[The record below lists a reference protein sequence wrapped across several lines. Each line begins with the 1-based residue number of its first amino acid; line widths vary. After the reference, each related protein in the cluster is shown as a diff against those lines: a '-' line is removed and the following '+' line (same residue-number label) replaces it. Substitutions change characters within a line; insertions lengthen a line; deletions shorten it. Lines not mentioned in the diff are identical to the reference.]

1 MAGKAVDV
9 TDSSFKAEV
18 IQSTLP
24 TLVDFWAVWC
34 GPCRMVGPIV
44 EELAEEYD
52 GRLKVCKVNVD
63 ENHDTAKEYGI
74 MSIPTL
80 LMFKEGKVVER
91 LVGAMPKAEFK
102 KHIDKI
108 L

>member
-34 GPCRMVGPIV
+34 GPCRMVTPIV

-80 LMFKEGKVVER
+80 LMFNEGKVVER

>member
-44 EELAEEYD
+44 EELAAEYD

-80 LMFKEGKVVER
+80 LMFQEGKVVER

>member
-9 TDSSFKAEV
+9 TDSNFRTEV
-18 IQSTLP
+18 LESELP
-24 TLVDFWAVWC
+24 VMVDFWAAWC
-34 GPCRMVGPIV
+34 GPCRMVAPIV
-44 EELAEEYD
+44 EELAGEYD
-52 GRLKVCKVNVD
+52 GKLKVCKLNVD

-80 LMFKEGKVVER
+80 LMFKGGKVAER

-102 KHIDKI
+102 KQIDKI

>member
-80 LMFKEGKVVER
+80 LMFQEGKVVER